1 MNVHTH
7 MWIQN
12 WYCIFATIVR
22 VVYSILSGF
31 YFFIGIHWNLF
42 IFVFGFS
49 CVYRGI
55 GRILSRMEEELIQW
69 NRLRKMWCVDIMMMF
84 NVEISNA
91 KGDSKFRNVSLKIPF
106 PLIISWK
113 FNCLDFASMFNR
125 RISFVWRR
133 QLCSSWCLIYRVFW
147 KVCNYSR
154 KDGEITLWYENYIST
169 FSVSHIV
176 SNFNYN
182 LLNFLF

>member
-1 MNVHTH
+1 MKFGEYWLVL
-7 MWIQN
+7 
-12 WYCIFATIVR
+12 C
-22 VVYSILSGF
+22 
-31 YFFIGIHWNLF
+31 FIGIRLF
-42 IFVFGFS
+42 IFIFFFS
-49 CVYRGI
+49 CIYLWGI
-55 GRILSRMEEELIQW
+55 RWILSSKEEELMRETDW
-69 NRLRKMWCVDIMMMF
+69 ENLFCVNIVMMF
-84 NVEISNA
+84 KVKISNA
-91 KGDSKFRNVSLKIPF
+91 KGNWKFGNVSLKIPF
-106 PLIISWK
+106 SLIISWK

-182 LLNFLF
+182 LLNFLFNLLTIILISRILTYREI

>member
-1 MNVHTH
+1 MKQ
-7 MWIQN
+7 IRK
-12 WYCIFATIVR
+12 IFCVNIV
-22 VVYSILSGF
+22 
-31 YFFIGIHWNLF
+31 
-42 IFVFGFS
+42 
-49 CVYRGI
+49 
-55 GRILSRMEEELIQW
+55 
-69 NRLRKMWCVDIMMMF
+69 MMF
-84 NVEISNA
+84 KVKISNA
-91 KGDSKFRNVSLKIPF
+91 KGNWKFGNVSLKIPF
-106 PLIISWK
+106 SLIISWK

-182 LLNFLF
+182 LLNFLFDLLIYYTYKSYFFFNLSRNITNIDRKIFYF